1 MKKNMA
7 SENKNPTPA
16 GKSTP
21 KPKAKTNVSLKR
33 TSDSSQ
39 SHQDEFTD
47 SSYEYSTDYSES
59 YDSLDNDSFLSSDS
73 SRSHPHDVFGD
84 FGIGNNEENS
94 YSGDDTYSFDSSSF
108 DSSSFDTSESES
120 DTYNMFGDHDSKSN
134 DQETKSKFFFLNIQI
149 HDNNSY

>member
-1 MKKNMA
+1 MA
-7 SENKNPTPA
+7 SENKKPTPA
-16 GKSTP
+16 GNSTP

-33 TSDSSQ
+33 SDSSQ
-39 SHQDEFTD
+39 FHQDEFTD

-94 YSGDDTYSFDSSSF
+94 CSGDDTYSFDSSSF
-108 DSSSFDTSESES
+108 DSSESES
-120 DTYNMFGDHDSKSN
+120 DIYNMFGDYDSKSN
-134 DQETKSKFFFLNIQI
+134 DQETKSKFIFL
-149 HDNNSY
+149 